1 MTMAGLLW
9 MPGISQATPARLPSH
24 DLAKRLYRP
33 EAKSPFQNR
42 RTAEIDRASSKMYG
56 NSVLKSA
63 YEPTYALGPA
73 TVVGDIS
80 APNGETW
87 YYTADLKY
95 EYIQH
100 EYYTESIL
108 KSYSY
113 SIYDKDAKLVGTVS
127 DDVRYADDEV
137 CAVSCDL
144 TPIVTRNFFNTDDNY
159 EIIVSMAVNT
169 ATPGANRYR
178 SLVYSIGGEKEGDND
193 KPIST
198 IDSFVVDVVEGPM
211 LPDGKDNFI
220 LSFVEDYAPTPEES
234 ENASYWDYLCMQ
246 KIITKTYGA
255 ARDASGPRL
264 LTSLEIP
271 LIQLPGDQET
281 TPYIMTFVRDG
292 QIYMMSQKLA
302 EPFYEEITDP
312 LSEYEQRQP
321 NTLVVDFY
329 KMDQDGVTK
338 DYTTDIKVEKN
349 EDDDNILYSYY
360 GVGNMLYRG
369 DIVFGHYDQPE
380 GRAALYVC
388 RFDYTPSSDS
398 MVKAYFV
405 YGADGQL
412 LKTLSTQ
419 CDATISLSDIEGFE
433 PQQLFV
439 ENDGGYYLLRFVNLY
454 SGEAA
459 VEMSNYVE
467 TGDDTEPV
475 AIRVNMDRIPSGDS
489 YKYAME
495 GSYPIDN
502 SRGETLMQIVWLN
515 ADGSFDHL
523 EYANM
528 GENVQYAQAYM
539 QSQALL
545 ENAYVTG
552 KRAYMVLIKRGQPG
566 DKIDEDLLIAG
577 AQTDT
582 EADPDNILLLQP
594 GEKGSLR
601 SIIPDFISDVHTL
614 GVYWYKDIDE
624 NSGTFTQDIYLLPL
638 ASTGIGLN
646 PTDEADPITVAG
658 DELRGC
664 GQIEVWNANGFRVA
678 AGQDRVSTQSLSAG
692 VYIARTASGSLKF
705 VKK

>member
-1 MTMAGLLW
+1 
-9 MPGISQATPARLPSH
+9 
-24 DLAKRLYRP
+24 
-33 EAKSPFQNR
+33 
-42 RTAEIDRASSKMYG
+42 
-56 NSVLKSA
+56 
-63 YEPTYALGPA
+63 
-73 TVVGDIS
+73 
-80 APNGETW
+80 
-87 YYTADLKY
+87 
-95 EYIQH
+95 
-100 EYYTESIL
+100 
-108 KSYSY
+108 
-113 SIYDKDAKLVGTVS
+113 
-127 DDVRYADDEV
+127 
-137 CAVSCDL
+137 
-144 TPIVTRNFFNTDDNY
+144 
-159 EIIVSMAVNT
+159 
-169 ATPGANRYR
+169 
-178 SLVYSIGGEKEGDND
+178 
-193 KPIST
+193 
-198 IDSFVVDVVEGPM
+198 
-211 LPDGKDNFI
+211 
-220 LSFVEDYAPTPEES
+220 
-234 ENASYWDYLCMQ
+234 
-246 KIITKTYGA
+246 
-255 ARDASGPRL
+255 
-264 LTSLEIP
+264 
-271 LIQLPGDQET
+271 
-281 TPYIMTFVRDG
+281 
-292 QIYMMSQKLA
+292 
-302 EPFYEEITDP
+302 
-312 LSEYEQRQP
+312 
-321 NTLVVDFY
+321 
-329 KMDQDGVTK
+329 
-338 DYTTDIKVEKN
+338 
-349 EDDDNILYSYY
+349 
-360 GVGNMLYRG
+360 
-369 DIVFGHYDQPE
+369 
-380 GRAALYVC
+380 
-388 RFDYTPSSDS
+388 

>member
-1 MTMAGLLW
+1 
-9 MPGISQATPARLPSH
+9 
-24 DLAKRLYRP
+24 
-33 EAKSPFQNR
+33 
-42 RTAEIDRASSKMYG
+42 
-56 NSVLKSA
+56 
-63 YEPTYALGPA
+63 
-73 TVVGDIS
+73 
-80 APNGETW
+80 
-87 YYTADLKY
+87 
-95 EYIQH
+95 
-100 EYYTESIL
+100 
-108 KSYSY
+108 
-113 SIYDKDAKLVGTVS
+113 
-127 DDVRYADDEV
+127 
-137 CAVSCDL
+137 
-144 TPIVTRNFFNTDDNY
+144 
-159 EIIVSMAVNT
+159 
-169 ATPGANRYR
+169 
-178 SLVYSIGGEKEGDND
+178 
-193 KPIST
+193 
-198 IDSFVVDVVEGPM
+198 
-211 LPDGKDNFI
+211 
-220 LSFVEDYAPTPEES
+220 
-234 ENASYWDYLCMQ
+234 
-246 KIITKTYGA
+246 
-255 ARDASGPRL
+255 
-264 LTSLEIP
+264 
-271 LIQLPGDQET
+271 
-281 TPYIMTFVRDG
+281 
-292 QIYMMSQKLA
+292 
-302 EPFYEEITDP
+302 
-312 LSEYEQRQP
+312 
-321 NTLVVDFY
+321 
-329 KMDQDGVTK
+329 
-338 DYTTDIKVEKN
+338 
-349 EDDDNILYSYY
+349 
-360 GVGNMLYRG
+360 
-369 DIVFGHYDQPE
+369 
-380 GRAALYVC
+380 
-388 RFDYTPSSDS
+388 

-552 KRAYMVLIKRGQPG
+552 KRAYRVLIKRGQPG

-646 PTDEADPITVAG
+646 PTDEADRITVAG
-658 DELRGC
+658 NELVAHGL
-664 GQIEVWNANGFRVA
+664 IEVWNANGFRVA